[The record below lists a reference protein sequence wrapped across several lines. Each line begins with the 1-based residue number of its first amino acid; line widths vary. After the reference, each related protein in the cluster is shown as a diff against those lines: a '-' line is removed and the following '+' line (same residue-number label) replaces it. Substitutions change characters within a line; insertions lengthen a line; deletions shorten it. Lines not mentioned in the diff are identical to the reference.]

1 MICVMQ
7 PYFAPY
13 GGYFQLF
20 AFSETFVLLDCVQF
34 PRRGWVHRNQLPQ
47 QDGRA
52 AWLTVPLQPAPR
64 DATIDTLRLAADA
77 GIRLANEARRFP
89 SLEAGLQRG
98 DSLAQAVVR
107 PTQTGFVDYA
117 ETILRM
123 IADRLG
129 FSTPMIR
136 SSRLEVPASFR
147 GQDRILEIARRL
159 GADSYLNPSGGR
171 DLYDPADFAAA
182 GVDLNFLQPYPGPTW
197 SLLHRLM
204 VEPAEA
210 IAAEIRATPPQRA
223 VA

>member
-20 AFSETFVLLDCVQF
+20 AFAETFVLLDCVQF
-34 PRRGWVHRNQLPQ
+34 PRRGWVHRNQLPL

-52 AWLTVPLQPAPR
+52 AWLTVPLQPAER
-64 DATIDTLRLAADA
+64 DVEISALRLASDA
-77 GIRLANEARRFP
+77 SERLVAEARRFP

-98 DSLAQAVVR
+98 DPLAEAVVR
-107 PTQTGFVDYA
+107 PAQTAFVDYA

-123 IADRLG
+123 ICERLELPWR
-129 FSTPMIR
+129 TVR
-136 SSRLEVPASFR
+136 SSSLEVPESFR
-147 GQDRILEIARRL
+147 GQARIIEIVRRL

-171 DLYDPADFAAA
+171 DLYEPAGFAAA
-182 GVDLNFLQPYPGPTW
+182 GIALNFLQPYSGPTW

-210 IAAEIRATPPQRA
+210 IAAEIRATPPVRA
-223 VA
+223 AA